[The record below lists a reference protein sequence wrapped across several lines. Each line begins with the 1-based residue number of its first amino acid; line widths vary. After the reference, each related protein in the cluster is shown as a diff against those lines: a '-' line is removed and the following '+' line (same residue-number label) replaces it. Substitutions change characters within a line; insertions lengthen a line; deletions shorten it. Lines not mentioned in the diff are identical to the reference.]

1 MKNQSKNPSSP
12 LYNFGQIQRDL
23 CEVMSEIYR
32 EVIQR
37 ELDQVDYVSL
47 HYFIGHTE
55 SCKVNRVALF
65 VNYVLYGTIY
75 GRYLDSVNF
84 EPSNGI
90 NATLFHILLSKALEL
105 YHGLGEKLTAVSLDC
120 LTILRD
126 TFHQF
131 HVKLKKSFP
140 KILLTPDSYYPSWV
154 NLLRNIRVNLQRHL
168 NQPNPSTRI
177 Y

>member
-1 MKNQSKNPSSP
+1 
-12 LYNFGQIQRDL
+12 
-23 CEVMSEIYR
+23 MSEIYR

-55 SCKVNRVALF
+55 SCKVNRVSLF

-90 NATLFHILLSKALEL
+90 NVTLFHILLSKALEL
-105 YHGLGEKLTAVSLDC
+105 YHGLGE
-120 LTILRD
+120 
-126 TFHQF
+126 
-131 HVKLKKSFP
+131 
-140 KILLTPDSYYPSWV
+140 
-154 NLLRNIRVNLQRHL
+154 N
-168 NQPNPSTRI
+168 
-177 Y
+177 